1 MAAGTFVVLYIL
13 YINLTIMLL
22 RYEKSIVNVLNYL
35 IIILLHNTNTNQAK
49 FPVKIYILITFIIK
63 SK

>member
-1 MAAGTFVVLYIL
+1 MLYCTYL
-13 YINLTIMLL
+13 INLTIMLL